1 MRRLKT
7 VFDIHC
13 DIVDSEQLRRINMM
27 NDPMIMSASA
37 VRAAKPVAERARENG
52 IRALKPVFRE
62 HAEKAFDDMTKAY
75 TKATKQ

>member
-1 MRRLKT
+1 
-7 VFDIHC
+7 
-13 DIVDSEQLRRINMM
+13 MM